1 MHSLKSTSLSVGG
14 LRVSA
19 AAKASEMA
27 GKRFLSA
34 ESPEEKE
41 KALAE
46 LRGNHETVLRLYG
59 EFVAAL
65 RQEAQLD

>member
-1 MHSLKSTSLSVGG
+1 MASTYEERL
-14 LRVSA
+14 
-19 AAKASEMA
+19 
-27 GKRFLSA
+27 
-34 ESPEEKE
+34 SPETMRAKEEFIANLAEE

-65 RQEAQLD
+65 RQETGLD

>member
-1 MHSLKSTSLSVGG
+1 MSGTRIKLPSRTF
-14 LRVSA
+14 
-19 AAKASEMA
+19 
-27 GKRFLSA
+27 FLSA

-65 RQEAQLD
+65 RQETQLD

>member
-1 MHSLKSTSLSVGG
+1 
-14 LRVSA
+14 
-19 AAKASEMA
+19 MA

-65 RQEAQLD
+65 RQETQLD

>member
-1 MHSLKSTSLSVGG
+1 MPVTRQPRSRRMKEKKP
-14 LRVSA
+14 A
-19 AAKASEMA
+19 PA
-27 GKRFLSA
+27 
-34 ESPEEKE
+34 PDEKE

-65 RQEAQLD
+65 RQETQLD